1 MVAVVAIP
9 SVRPRGF
16 EEVLA
21 EKNIM
26 RTTTRS
32 VKRSVKIAHTPV
44 LTESGG
50 STCLSKSEL
59 LLRGLATPETD
70 IRAHSGRLTSS
81 RPLGAARQPA
91 RDRHSPAIRK
101 QLDWV
106 VESADRIF
114 AAAFEIEIAFAEVAD
129 RAPHHHPSPQR
140 FAPLFPPLTPAA

>member
-9 SVRPRGF
+9 SVGARCF

-26 RTTTRS
+26 RTRTTS

-50 STCLSKSEL
+50 STCLSESEL
-59 LLRGLATPETD
+59 LLRGLATTKTD

-101 QLDWV
+101 PLDWG
-106 VESADRIF
+106 VEAADRIF
-114 AAAFEIEIAFAEVAD
+114 ADAVAVEIAFDVSDE
-129 RAPHHHPSPQR
+129 
-140 FAPLFPPLTPAA
+140 PAAQQHRYPTSF